1 MDHNYYWYW
10 NKEIPHETCQKII
23 NLGKE
28 EWNQAQTFG
37 SVEKN
42 KPLDNVRKSDV
53 AWINDQWVY
62 DLIWGYMSRDL
73 LMPGALGLM
82 MVRKNKNFLRVY
94 LRFRGALPCIAFH
107 PMVGLGS

>member
-62 DLIWGYMSRDL
+62 DLIWGYMLTANEDAEWKYDIV
-73 LMPGALGLM
+73 GAE
-82 MVRKNKNFLRVY
+82 
-94 LRFRGALPCIAFH
+94 A
-107 PMVGLGS
+107 